1 MHFPN
6 QVISPPENDSFR
18 KNLFFTHDAFFRAW
32 DLRDAWAD
40 RLEILHDGQ
49 Y

>member
-1 MHFPN
+1 MFHAWCF
-6 QVISPPENDSFR
+6 I
-18 KNLFFTHDAFFRAW
+18 FFRAW

-40 RLEILHDGQ
+40 RLEILHYGQ